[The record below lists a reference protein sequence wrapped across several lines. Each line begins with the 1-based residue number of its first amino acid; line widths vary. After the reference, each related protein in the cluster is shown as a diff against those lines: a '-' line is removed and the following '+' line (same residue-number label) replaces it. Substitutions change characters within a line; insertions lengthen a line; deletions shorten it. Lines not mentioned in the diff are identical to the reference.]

1 MNHTFDDHD
10 LDRMIDEKIKKM
22 FSVPGNAAREWYFP
36 ENVDNKYKIFG
47 NVTVKTL
54 FTIIVPFFLFALGV
68 VVIPPYSSIGLWI
81 AKFVTVVIL
90 ILAPSVYV
98 MYRPVK
104 QRENIHMRDF
114 IKEYFAYRKKQKVFF
129 VKSKNREL
137 FIDENL

>member
-1 MNHTFDDHD
+1 MDDQA
-10 LDRMIDEKIKKM
+10 LEKLIDERIKKT
-22 FSVPGNAAREWYFP
+22 FSVSGNAAREWYFP

-54 FTIIVPFFLFALGV
+54 FTIIVPFFLLALGV
-68 VVIPPYSSIGLWI
+68 VVIPPYTSIGLWI
-81 AKFVTVVIL
+81 GKFVIVVAL

-104 QRENIHMRDF
+104 QRDNIHMRDF
-114 IKEYFAYRKKQKVFF
+114 IKEYFAYKKKQKVYF
-129 VKSKNREL
+129 VKSKNKEL

>member
-1 MNHTFDDHD
+1 MDHNIE
-10 LDRMIDEKIKKM
+10 RMVDERLKKI
-22 FSVPGNAAREWYFP
+22 FTGTGNNAREWYFP

-54 FTIIVPFFLFALGV
+54 FTIIVPFFLLALSV
-68 VVIPPYSSIGLWI
+68 VVIPPFSSIGLWI
-81 AKFVTVVIL
+81 AKFIIVVFL

-104 QRENIHMRDF
+104 HRDNIHMRDF
-114 IKEYFAYRKKQKVFF
+114 IREYFTYRKKQKVYF

-137 FIDENL
+137 FNRENL